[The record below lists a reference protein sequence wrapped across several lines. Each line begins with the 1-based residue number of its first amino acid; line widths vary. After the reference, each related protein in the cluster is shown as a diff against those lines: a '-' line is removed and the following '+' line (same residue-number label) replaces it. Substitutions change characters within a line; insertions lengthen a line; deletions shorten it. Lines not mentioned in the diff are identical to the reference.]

1 MCKTYLTW
9 HLHDKTSS
17 NDLKQPHMTSNFELL
32 KEIPEMILA
41 PFWGHPRLLEG
52 IYAKVRYF
60 WPQIDLKQPL
70 N

>member
-1 MCKTYLTW
+1 M
-9 HLHDKTSS
+9 
-17 NDLKQPHMTSNFELL
+17 L
-32 KEIPEMILA
+32 KEIPEAILA
-41 PFWGHPRLLEG
+41 TFRGHPMSVEG